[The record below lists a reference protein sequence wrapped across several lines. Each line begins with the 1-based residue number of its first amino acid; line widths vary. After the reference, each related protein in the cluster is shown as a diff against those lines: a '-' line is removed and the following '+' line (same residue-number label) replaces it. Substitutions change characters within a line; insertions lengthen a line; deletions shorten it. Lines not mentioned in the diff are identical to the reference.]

1 MQVKSKEFSPGYC
14 APREKLLKYGVNTLS
29 DTELLAIFLRTGL
42 PGMNVMVLAHQL
54 LQQFGSL
61 HQLVC
66 AKYKDFCAKPGLGLT
81 KYSQLQA
88 SVELSRRYL
97 GEQLNQEKSL
107 TNSTATRYYLQNLIG
122 HQEREV
128 FVVLLL
134 DNQHRFLLHKILFT
148 GTYNA
153 VEVHPREVVRA
164 ALNANAS
171 AVILAHNHPSG
182 AVTPSQADHIITE
195 KIISA
200 CQLVDIRVLDH
211 MIICR
216 NNYISFAENGWL

>member
-1 MQVKSKEFSPGYC
+1 MQAKEKEFSPGYC

-42 PGMNVMVLAHQL
+42 PGTNVMMLAHQL
-54 LQQFGSL
+54 LQQFGSF
-61 HQLVC
+61 HKLVS
-66 AKYKDFCAKPGLGLT
+66 AKYNDFCAKPGLGLT

-97 GEQLNQEKSL
+97 GEQLSKETSL
-107 TNSTATRYYLQNLIG
+107 TSSVTTRYYLQNLLG
-122 HQEREV
+122 HQQRET

-134 DNQHRFLLHKILFT
+134 DNQHRFILHKELFT

-164 ALNANAS
+164 ALNENAS
-171 AVILAHNHPSG
+171 AIILAHNHPSG
-182 AVTPSQADHIITE
+182 SIIPSQADYIITE

-200 CQLVDIRVLDH
+200 CQLVDINVLDH

-216 NNYISFAENGWL
+216 NNYISFAEKGWL